1 LWSRQQLRF
10 WQAASLI
17 VRQIARWLAAAWV
30 LQQVPLSVRLR
41 AVARV
46 LPLQVLQLAQL
57 VERLSVRQQLRRTAL
72 HMTVMATHTVWFVPK
87 ASLDNMI
94 PVRIC

>member
-10 WQAASLI
+10 WQVVSLI
-17 VRQIARWLAAAWV
+17 VRQIVRWLAAALV

-41 AVARV
+41 AVARAPL
-46 LPLQVLQLAQL
+46 LPVLQLVLL
-57 VERLSVRQQLRRTAL
+57 VERLSARQQRRRTAS
-72 HMTVMATHTVWFVPK
+72 HMTVMATHTASFAPK
-87 ASLDNMI
+87 ASLDNII